1 MQGLWVPHL
10 ESQCSGG
17 HSAEQD
23 SPVGQPLPGSADSET
38 SGPGLGV
45 ALMLPGSLRQPA
57 VAACLEVLPLTGL
70 TAGAGGAERSFPAPQ
85 LSSTSQVP
93 HPHPSLP
100 REPVIPHPH
109 KRS

>member
-1 MQGLWVPHL
+1 MPHL

-17 HSAEQD
+17 HSAERD
-23 SPVGQPLPGSADSET
+23 SPVGQPLPGSADSER

-57 VAACLEVLPLTGL
+57 AAACLEVLPLTGL
-70 TAGAGGAERSFPAPQ
+70 TPGAGGAERSLPALQ
-85 LSSTSQVP
+85 LNSTSQVP

-100 REPVIPHPH
+100 KEPVIPRPY